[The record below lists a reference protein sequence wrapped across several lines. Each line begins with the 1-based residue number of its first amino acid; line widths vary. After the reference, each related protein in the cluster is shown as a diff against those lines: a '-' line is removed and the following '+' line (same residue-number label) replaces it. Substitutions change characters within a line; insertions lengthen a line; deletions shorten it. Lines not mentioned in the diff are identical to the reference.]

1 MNCDRC
7 SKHIFCIDNC
17 TSIVCDVCIDDLL
30 KRKIKLAVEYQTEL
44 AHEITEKEDK

>member
-7 SKHIFCIDNC
+7 SEHIFCIDNC

-30 KRKIKLAVEYQTEL
+30 KRKIKLAVEEQMGL
-44 AHEITEKEDK
+44 ADEITEQEDN